1 MSIDLLNITDLYLL
15 NKLLNKYKDIVEKI
29 ELRIKNRLKEIEE
42 GKKAV
47 IVNFD

>member
-1 MSIDLLNITDLYLL
+1 MSIDLLNISDLYLL

-42 GKKAV
+42 SKKAV